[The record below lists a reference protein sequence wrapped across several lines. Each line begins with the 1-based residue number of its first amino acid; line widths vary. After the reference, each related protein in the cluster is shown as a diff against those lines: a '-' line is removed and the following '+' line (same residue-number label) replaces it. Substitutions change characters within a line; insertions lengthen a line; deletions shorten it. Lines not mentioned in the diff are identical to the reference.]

1 MQKAIEH
8 IRNELN
14 EIFTEQEL
22 RNITVWLLTKI
33 SGYSATGIIINK
45 NTIFSE
51 NQSLLLNKY
60 IAKLK
65 RHEPLQYVLGETEFM
80 GLTFSVDHNVL
91 IPRPETEELVEWI
104 CSQYHLAGSIS
115 MVDIGTGSG
124 CIAISLKKMLSNAA
138 ITALDISPQALLVAQ
153 ANAQKNG
160 VRVDFYQQDILAA
173 SSFPENKWD
182 VIVSNPP
189 YIPMSEM
196 SNMDISVL
204 EYEPHEA
211 LFVSDTD
218 ALIFYRAIA
227 LYARSSLKEGG
238 ELYFEIH
245 YDKGNEVVDL
255 LKQTGFEEV
264 ELRKDMSGHDR
275 MIRARYSFDP
285 KELLSRD

>member
-22 RNITVWLLTKI
+22 RNITVLLLTKI

-51 NQSLLLNKY
+51 NQSLLLNKF

-65 RHEPLQYVLGETEFM
+65 SHEPIQYVLGETEFM
-80 GLTFSVDHNVL
+80 GLPFSVDQNVL

-104 CSQYHLAGSIS
+104 CSQYRSTGTISII
-115 MVDIGTGSG
+115 DIGTGSG
-124 CIAISLKKMLSNAA
+124 CIAISLKKMLPNAEVA
-138 ITALDISPQALLVAQ
+138 ALDVSPQALMVARGN
-153 ANAQKNG
+153 ANKNN
-160 VRVDFYQQDILAA
+160 VKVDFYQQDILMATP
-173 SSFPENKWD
+173 FLEKNWD

-189 YIPMSEM
+189 YIPQCEM
-196 SNMDISVL
+196 SRMDISVL

-211 LFVSDTD
+211 LFVPDTD
-218 ALIFYRAIA
+218 ALVFYRAIA
-227 LYARSSLKEGG
+227 LYAKNTLSNGG

-245 YDKGNEVVDL
+245 YDKGSEVVDML
-255 LKQTGFEEV
+255 AQMGFEEV
-264 ELRKDMSGHDR
+264 ELRKDMSGNDR
-275 MIRARYSFDP
+275 MIRAIYFSDH
-285 KELLSRD
+285 KELL